1 MSERTQFE
9 KEWIDGP
16 ALELALVPMA
26 ERGDKIVAMFAEI
39 ETWIGEEFPDL
50 TREQVLA
57 ATRSY
62 SFSILSRTLEISKVS
77 SGAIGHA

>member
-1 MSERTQFE
+1 MNDRSDFQ

-16 ALELALVPMA
+16 ALELALVPIE
-26 ERGDKIVAMFAEI
+26 ERGEKIVAMFAEI

-62 SFSILSRTLEISKVS
+62 SFSIITRTLEISKAN